1 MNCIGLF
8 ISFVFNCLPKK
19 NQTMG
24 ESIQY
29 ALHLFLCG
37 CILVIVTQQITM
49 TVDTYY
55 TTLQE
60 YRNAVKLYAEEDCAT
75 YRGSSRARLQECSEL
90 NIIIRSS
97 VYARTLIRVTQGWNS
112 CIYLSCSDLLIAVSN
127 HLQYKIALVLI
138 SLAIISYSMK
148 IFRCTKKRSK
158 DYLIKKTI
166 DMKSANESK
175 KQQLLLTEI
184 FDSYERRLSSSS
196 SSSPTSN
203 SLK

>member
-1 MNCIGLF
+1 MNCVGLF
-8 ISFVFNCLPKK
+8 ISFIFNCLPKK
-19 NQTMG
+19 NQTIG

-37 CILVIVTQQITM
+37 CVLVIITQQITL
-49 TVDTYY
+49 TIDTYY
-55 TTLQE
+55 TTVQE
-60 YRNAVKLYAEEDCAT
+60 YRNAVKLYADEDCAT

-90 NIIIRSS
+90 NTIIRSS

-112 CIYLSCSDLLIAVSN
+112 CIYLSCSDLLTAVST

-138 SLAIISYSMK
+138 SMAIISYSMK

-166 DMKSANESK
+166 DMNSHNETK
-175 KQQLLLTEI
+175 NQQLLLEQL
-184 FDSYERRLSSSS
+184 FNNYERNRSSH
-196 SSSPTSN
+196 N
-203 SLK
+203 IINK

>member
-1 MNCIGLF
+1 MNCVGLF
-8 ISFVFNCLPKK
+8 ISFIFNCLPKK
-19 NQTMG
+19 NQTLG

-37 CILVIVTQQITM
+37 CVLVIITQQITL
-49 TVDTYY
+49 TIDTYY
-55 TTLQE
+55 TTVQE
-60 YRNAVKLYAEEDCAT
+60 YRNAVKLYADEDCAT

-90 NIIIRSS
+90 NTIIRSS

-112 CIYLSCSDLLIAVSN
+112 CIYLSCSDLLTAVSN

-138 SLAIISYSMK
+138 SMAIISYSMK

-166 DMKSANESK
+166 DMNRINEK
-175 KQQLLLTEI
+175 KNHHLLLEQLI
-184 FDSYERRLSSSS
+184 NNYERNLSSQII
-196 SSSPTSN
+196 N
-203 SLK
+203 K